1 MKRLVCATL
10 ATSLALS
17 LVGAT
22 AASAQSYNRGG
33 YDRGYSSYR
42 GGHDNTGALIGL
54 GIGLF
59 AIGAII
65 ASQHNN
71 DRDRYDDRYQGNYAP
86 AYQGG
91 YQNGYQTNYQDR
103 GGYQSGYRGNAQYYR
118 GNGYDY
124 GNR

>member
-17 LVGAT
+17 LVGTT

-33 YDRGYSSYR
+33 FDRGHSSYR

-86 AYQGG
+86 AYQS
-91 YQNGYQTNYQDR
+91 GYQTNYQNR
-103 GGYQSGYRGNAQYYR
+103 GGYQDGYRNNVQNYR